1 MKKQIFII
9 VLSFLLCGI
18 TYAKEFNSKIAGLS
32 FYLTDD
38 WNLSSEASTDKI
50 GNNLTGERKKY
61 IKSILEKTKV
71 SNFEVLYNEKFVP
84 DIITITKL
92 SMPRNFV
99 INKKNVKQNCKAIMQ
114 VNERN
119 IGKKGK
125 MYDCQYV
132 KNRVSGKEGALY
144 ISHRD
149 DISREEGEVRVNQII
164 FIVNS
169 QAVYFA
175 TSCKDF
181 CKEVTGAIY
190 AIAINLQKK

>member
-1 MKKQIFII
+1 MKKLLLTMFAT
-9 VLSFLLCGI
+9 FLFGGI
-18 TYAKEFNSKIAGLS
+18 SYAKEFNSKIAGLS
-32 FYLTDD
+32 FSLTDD

-50 GNNLTGERKKY
+50 GNTLTGERKKY

-71 SNFEVLYNEKFVP
+71 TNFEVLYNEKFVP

-92 SMPRNFV
+92 SMPKNFV
-99 INKKNVKQNCKAIMQ
+99 INKKNVRQNCRAIMQ
-114 VNERN
+114 INEKN

-125 MYDCQYV
+125 MYDCQFV

-149 DISREEGEVRVNQII
+149 DISREKGEVRVNQII
-164 FIVNS
+164 FIINS

-190 AIAINLQKK
+190 AIRNTLSK